1 MTKDPWLS
9 TNTNKEC
16 NKSVVDPK
24 AELKTEP
31 TTSDS
36 YADALTM

>member
-1 MTKDPWLS
+1 MTKAAWPS

-16 NKSVVDPK
+16 NESVVDPK

-31 TTSDS
+31 PTSDS
-36 YADALTM
+36 YAML